1 MKKVIILTLLSVCS
15 WNVHAKVTVADVDRD
30 SSWFAAQNTTIPQS
44 VIDDQWRL
52 YNKPP
57 QEVSNSNRHYQT
69 YSKKCVDFRN
79 SETELKPVAGY
90 TCALTKIGGNYRGY
104 MEVADIIQRA
114 GHWRL
119 KMTCGGA
126 DIYATATCWNN

>member
-1 MKKVIILTLLSVCS
+1 MKKIFFTLVLSLLSTTS
-15 WNVHAKVTVADVDRD
+15 FSKVTVTDVDRD
-30 SSWFAAQNTTIPQS
+30 SAWFAAQNTTIPQS
-44 VIDDQWRL
+44 IIDKQWDKFNR
-52 YNKPP
+52 PP
-57 QEVSNSNRHYQT
+57 IEVNNSNRHYQT

-119 KMTCGGA
+119 KMTCGGT